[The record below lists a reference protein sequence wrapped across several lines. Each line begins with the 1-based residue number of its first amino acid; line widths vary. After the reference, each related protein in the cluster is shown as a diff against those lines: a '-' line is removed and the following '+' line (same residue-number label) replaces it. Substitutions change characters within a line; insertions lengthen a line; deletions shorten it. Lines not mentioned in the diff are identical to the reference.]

1 MRVWIK
7 AICVLLLASAAGCAS
22 EKAADGGLESPALNA
37 AAAGSG
43 SSKGDGDSAAADPA
57 VPGGG
62 AVARNPAS
70 PMASTPGASGAG
82 GASASSGVAFG
93 NPSGI
98 APPPSGEDASE
109 PSDPSAPSTTPAVA
123 PPTNPQSGTLTAG
136 AWDDNRNFERF
147 SQYRSDL
154 LQRELPGALPTEDS
168 EHAAA
173 HDKFKTGPTAHQLLD
188 VALIIDTTGSM
199 GDEITYLQTELVA
212 ISNEIKAAYP
222 DAQQRWAL
230 IAYRDQ
236 GDAYVVQT
244 TDFGADVSAY
254 NTKLAGL
261 SAGGGGDIP
270 EAPEVALAE
279 MVALDWRAEAD
290 VARLAFWVADAPHH
304 NQNAPALAD
313 AIRDSAE
320 LGVHIY
326 PVASSGINELM
337 ELSMRS
343 SAQLTGGRYLFLT
356 DDSGVGGAH
365 KEPTIPCYFVTRL
378 DRAITRMIDIE
389 MSGEYHEPAKDD
401 IVRTGGD
408 PEDGACKLESGD
420 QVVAF

>member
-1 MRVWIK
+1 MRAWSKVVW
-7 AICVLLLASAAGCAS
+7 VLLLAGGAACSSSSEGSAKRSDGSALPESAEHDADEGSAGGTAF
-22 EKAADGGLESPALNA
+22 ANGA
-37 AAAGSG
+37 
-43 SSKGDGDSAAADPA
+43 
-57 VPGGG
+57 PGGA
-62 AVARNPAS
+62 AVIPPSAMTAS
-70 PMASTPGASGAG
+70 GPSAGASGAG
-82 GASASSGVAFG
+82 GAGASVGDSAAGPSMMGSAGSAGVPLTMPG
-93 NPSGI
+93 VP
-98 APPPSGEDASE
+98 
-109 PSDPSAPSTTPAVA
+109 TTTTT
-123 PPTNPQSGTLTAG
+123 TNPNPQAGTLTAG